1 MKAVPITR
9 IKKELQHLSQEE
21 LVDIVL
27 RVGKYKV
34 ENKELLTYLLFEASD
49 EDGYIEVVKE
59 YIDEQFELVNLQNYY
74 YIKKS
79 VRKIL
84 RTIKKYIKYSKL
96 PETETA
102 LLIHFC
108 RKLKAMDPS
117 YRNNT
122 VLTNMFERQLGL
134 AEKTIAKSIK
144 TIYHSTCVNL
154 QNTPQ
159 AITINIAKK

>member
-21 LVDIVL
+21 LMEIVL

-34 ENKELLTYLLFEASD
+34 ENKELLTYLLFEAGN
-49 EDGYIEVVKE
+49 EDGYIDVVKE
-59 YIDEQFELVNLQNYY
+59 YIDEQFELVHQQHYY

-84 RTIKKYIKYSKL
+84 RTIKKYIKFSKK
-96 PETETA
+96 PETEAA

-108 RKLKAMDPS
+108 RKLKKMEPS
-117 YRNNT
+117 YINNT
-122 VLTNMFERQLGL
+122 VLTNMFDRQLGL
-134 AEKTIAKSIK
+134 AEKTIGKM
-144 TIYHSTCVNL
+144 HEDL
-154 QNTPQ
+154 QYDY
-159 AITINIAKK
+159 KLELEEMF

>member
-21 LVDIVL
+21 LLEIVL

-34 ENKELLTYLLFEASD
+34 ENKELLTYLLFEAGD
-49 EDGYIEVVKE
+49 EDGYIDVVKE
-59 YIDEQFELVNLQNYY
+59 YIDEQFELVHQQHYY

-84 RTIKKYIKYSKL
+84 RTIKKYIKFSKK
-96 PETETA
+96 PETEAA

-108 RKLKAMDPS
+108 RKLKKMEPS
-117 YRNNT
+117 YIYNT
-122 VLTNMFERQLGL
+122 VLTNMFDRQLGL
-134 AEKTIAKSIK
+134 AEKTIGKM
-144 TIYHSTCVNL
+144 HEDL
-154 QNTPQ
+154 QYDY
-159 AITINIAKK
+159 KLELEEMF

>member
-9 IKKELQHLSQEE
+9 IKKELQHLSKEE
-21 LVDIVL
+21 LADIVL

-34 ENKELLTYLLFEASD
+34 ENKEFLTYLLFEASD

-59 YIDEQFELVNLQNYY
+59 YMDEQFELVNLQHYY
-74 YIKKS
+74 YIKKG

-84 RTIKKYIKYSKL
+84 RTIKKYIKFSKK

-108 RKLKAMDPS
+108 RRLKQMEPS
-117 YRNNT
+117 YLNNT

-134 AEKTIAKSIK
+134 AEKTIAKM
-144 TIYHSTCVNL
+144 HEDL
-154 QNTPQ
+154 QYDYKLE
-159 AITINIAKK
+159 IEELF